1 MDLLFNFDIVN
12 LLLKTNG
19 GRVRRP
25 NFVILWLGVLGW
37 WWCETLIL
45 DIKFSFTCGETDLC

>member
-25 NFVILWLGVLGW
+25 NFVILWLECLGGGGVKL
-37 WWCETLIL
+37 LY
-45 DIKFSFTCGETDLC
+45 

>member
-37 WWCETLIL
+37 WWCETRIL
-45 DIKFSFTCGETDLC
+45 DIKFFFTCGETDLC